1 MALGEPWRLTVGLRG
16 FRGVDWR
23 EFLSWIING
32 TALKGQAERSAI
44 DLWPGMG
51 AKGAASFERRG
62 IRDLVLKAKPFLRPE
77 LGSRSTAVQCVSG
90 ALHLLSAHFR
100 SSCLPTHLRI
110 KHLL

>member
-62 IRDLVLKAKPFLRPE
+62 IRDFSPQSKTVSAPRIRLKKH
-77 LGSRSTAVQCVSG
+77 SRSMR
-90 ALHLLSAHFR
+90 FR
-100 SSCLPTHLRI
+100 SSSPTFGPFSQLMPSNSS
-110 KHLL
+110 